1 LSQLDSVQLFKQIED
16 WIKNQ
21 DLFKIDIPV
30 LFLWNEN
37 ESFLNKKDKTLK
49 YLFQTNTIDNSEEWV
64 KQIVTNN
71 ITVQWFYNKF
81 VMTNFLKWYNLYH
94 FQLIK

>member
-1 LSQLDSVQLFKQIED
+1 MSQLDSVQLFKQIED

>member
-1 LSQLDSVQLFKQIED
+1 MSQLDSVQLFKQIED

-49 YLFQTNTIDNSEEWV
+49 YLFQTNTINDSEEWV